1 MLSWQAFRYKNA
13 APAYGHGRLFVIR
26 TTIRTVAGSGEYQL
40 PLSLVSGEE
49 HRVEGQHLCTD
60 RSKGYDTIHGVTH
73 FVSPCR
79 KMIAEARH

>member
-1 MLSWQAFRYKNA
+1 MKIVTG
-13 APAYGHGRLFVIR
+13 P
-26 TTIRTVAGSGEYQL
+26 GEYQL

-60 RSKGYDTIHGVTH
+60 RSKGYDTVHGVTH
-73 FVSPCR
+73 FVSPFR